1 MGKQTGKINKP
12 ELAWTKADYL
22 MAKREIPDKLLDDD
36 VHTEGE
42 LMSEEEITSWL
53 VDTEK
58 TFPIIKK
65 QNEKLFENLYQRYV
79 VDIHYLCE
87 LGKIT
92 EEDADE
98 LLRPERFN
106 L

>member
-1 MGKQTGKINKP
+1 MKKQAGKINKP

-22 MAKREIPDKLLDDD
+22 TAKMDIPDKLLSDDI
-36 VHTEGE
+36 HTEGE
-42 LMSEEEITSWL
+42 LMSEEETASWL
-53 VDTEK
+53 ADTEK
-58 TFPIIKK
+58 TFFIIKQ
-65 QNEKLFENLYQRYV
+65 QNKKLFENLYQRYV

-92 EEDADE
+92 EEDTDE